1 MNHGL
6 NHQMEETHPK
16 KVGEPWKK
24 DEKKYCIRF
33 HALQSYRAYV
43 LEEHL
48 CSVAQSTLMD
58 KFPSMLSRAFS
69 HYVTT

>member
-1 MNHGL
+1 
-6 NHQMEETHPK
+6 MEK
-16 KVGEPWKK
+16 N
-24 DEKKYCIRF
+24 EKKSIRF
-33 HALQSYRAYV
+33 HALQSYRAHV

-58 KFPSMLSRAFS
+58 KFPSMLSRTFS